1 MLFKKVCQGNEKTK
15 KKQTH
20 RNEGLV
26 WSPHLGSGPG
36 SSRWTERGAASA
48 QPSEPQTRK
57 WVRTKPGSGAKH
69 RSRMCLASTRHGLH
83 QDRNHFEA
91 EKQWV
96 ISFPTHRSKTSGNSA
111 PYSKNRQH
119 VGRHTRW
126 LLPQCEATLF
136 IVWMGF
142 CLAYAGE
149 VGLLGKPSPVC
160 SNKYISFV

>member
-36 SSRWTERGAASA
+36 SSRWTERGAVSA

-57 WVRTKPGSGAKH
+57 WVRTKPGSGAKD
-69 RSRMCLASTRHGLH
+69 RSRMCLASTRHSLH
-83 QDRNHFEA
+83 QDRNHLEA

-96 ISFPTHRSKTSGNSA
+96 ISCFLPTGAKCLET
-111 PYSKNRQH
+111 
-119 VGRHTRW
+119 
-126 LLPQCEATLF
+126 LLLILKIGSTWAVTLD
-136 IVWMGF
+136 GF
-142 CLAYAGE
+142 YPNVRPCFL
-149 VGLLGKPSPVC
+149 
-160 SNKYISFV
+160 